1 MPEVK
6 WIKMYVNL
14 LDDDKMIALESMP
27 DGTTMELVWFKLLCL
42 AGRCNCNGFLYF
54 TEDVPYTEQMM
65 ARKFRVDI
73 DAVRRSLE
81 VFQKL
86 NMIEIINDVCRVSN
100 WETYQSNDRLEEI
113 RRRDRERKQI
123 AKEKSNAISMEN
135 KPTTTEASGS
145 APKGTTDIFRYANTN
160 VKNLECVLNNSEEY
174 KYILGN
180 DRLLNILKDWMSYK
194 DERKPKVNNH
204 YGSERGIK
212 ALITRFLK
220 CEKDYGMDVVEELVN
235 NSIANNWQGVMWDRA
250 DRAKKN
256 GTAQK
261 TKKQLY
267 IPPILTD

>member
-100 WETYQSNDRLEEI
+100 WEIYQSNDRLEEI

-145 APKGTTDIFRYANTN
+145 APKGTADIFRYANTN

-250 DRAKKN
+250 DIAKKN

-261 TKKQLY
+261 PKKQLY